1 LWFNIAQRLDIYY
14 SYVFF
19 QESLKK
25 VEISKDGTIASLR
38 LEKEQFATQLERQK
52 QELQQLRNELE
63 QVR

>member
-1 LWFNIAQRLDIYY
+1 
-14 SYVFF
+14 VFL

-38 LEKEQFATQLERQK
+38 IEKDQFVTQLEEQK
-52 QELQQLRNELE
+52 KELQHLQNELE

>member
-1 LWFNIAQRLDIYY
+1 LWFNVAQKLDTYY
-14 SYVFF
+14 NYVFL

-38 LEKEQFATQLERQK
+38 FEKEQFATQLEGQK

>member
-1 LWFNIAQRLDIYY
+1 LWFNVAQRLDIYY
-14 SYVFF
+14 NYVFL

-38 LEKEQFATQLERQK
+38 IEKEQFATQLDEQK
-52 QELQQLRNELE
+52 KELQQLRNELE